1 MNGDVSKL
9 DYFVTRE
16 DLPEYTKY
24 VDSKLGTVVEYKEP
38 NGQISKRRLIFPE
51 NTENHYRKVTIN
63 GKDYYIYH
71 TFTHSNLI

>member
-51 NTENHYRKVTIN
+51 NTENHYRKVPIMVR
-63 GKDYYIYH
+63 IIIFIIL
-71 TFTHSNLI
+71 FTHSNLI